1 MLMRRSFL
9 GLILL
14 AIAVGTACSESRRI
28 GVVPKSEDPVF
39 WQIVHAGTLAAA
51 SEAGVEIDWEG
62 PAEETDYSTQ
72 IEIVERMIS
81 SGVDGLVVAPTNAAR
96 LANVVEQAAE
106 AGIPV
111 TIFDSAVQSEQ
122 FVSFVATNNYN
133 AGITAGKRMGEA
145 LDGKGKVAV
154 VKMVRGSEST
164 TARELGFE
172 DALKEFLGVEI
183 VAEEFCQ
190 AQRETAIKI
199 TQKMLSEHED
209 LNGIFASA
217 EPATLGAAKALKERG
232 LADAVKLVGFDF
244 SDTLEADLKD
254 GVIDALVVQD
264 PFFIGQ
270 TAIKTILAKLNGETP
285 DKVIQSPSQL
295 VTVENLSEPAIDALL
310 HPELNTK
317 SSRQ

>member
-1 MLMRRSFL
+1 MLMRRGIL

-51 SEAGVEIDWEG
+51 SETGVEIDWEG

-81 SGVDGLVVAPTNAAR
+81 SGVDGLVLAPTNAAR
-96 LANVVEQAAE
+96 LVNVVEQAAE

-133 AGITAGKRMGEA
+133 AGIRAGKRMGEA

-154 VKMVRGSEST
+154 VKMVRGSAST
-164 TARELGFE
+164 TQRELGFE
-172 DALKEFLGVEI
+172 DALKEFPDVEI
-183 VAEEFCQ
+183 VAERFCQ
-190 AQRETAIKI
+190 AQWQTAIEV
-199 TQKMLSEHED
+199 TQEMLSEHED
-209 LNGIFASA
+209 LSGIFASA
-217 EPATLGAAKALKERG
+217 EPATLGAAKGLKKRG

-244 SDTLEADLKD
+244 SEQLETDLKD

-264 PFFIGQ
+264 PFLIGH
-270 TAIKTILAKLNGETP
+270 TAVKTIVATLNGETP
-285 DKVIQSPSQL
+285 DKVIQTPSQL
-295 VTVENLSEPAIDALL
+295 VTVEDLSRPEIDALL
-310 HPELNTK
+310 HPDLNTK
-317 SSRQ
+317 SNGQ